1 MLQVVLLLVCG
12 FFFTWVNSLSQR
24 SGHLITTTLNSLT
37 CNILKV
43 LWLLWQTPTTMV
55 WTKCLL
61 MMPPLFLWL
70 SFYRIAVDSGL
81 FFLFYVRSG
90 FKAAFF
96 PDDNKVESQS
106 IFIPVQK
113 LFPGLYNPVHWTD
126 WHRAPSGAAPHP
138 PVKTAPVWQKEGG
151 VSTDNDISV
160 LNLQQ
165 EQSCLIQ
172 SLLILATSWI

>member
-1 MLQVVLLLVCG
+1 MAAVTDTNHYGLDQMPANDASIVSV
-12 FFFTWVNSLSQR
+12 
-24 SGHLITTTLNSLT
+24 
-37 CNILKV
+37 
-43 LWLLWQTPTTMV
+43 TP
-55 WTKCLL
+55 
-61 MMPPLFLWL
+61 
-70 SFYRIAVDSGL
+70 
-81 FFLFYVRSG
+81 FFLPYCSWIRLIFLLFVRSG

-96 PDDNKVESQS
+96 HDDNKVESQS

-113 LFPGLYNPVHWTD
+113 LFPGLYNPVQRTD

-151 VSTDNDISV
+151 VSADNDISV

-165 EQSCLIQ
+165 EQSSLIQ